1 MGWRGVGIGAEQHI
15 VVTTGLG
22 HSQAA
27 GVSLASVL
35 KEGEKKRSQLQK
47 QQQRH
52 RVSSSTSP
60 RGPLEA
66 GREDNKPQREQHEG
80 SPRRKSDCRKPE
92 QYELPCEQC
101 KKWCRKQEKVPSHR
115 AWSKRQTKEYQS
127 QKGTIFKPNLINWDP
142 GRLSENPKFSLP
154 LKSMVGAWTHD
165 HWSLPKIRNVWALF
179 W

>member
-1 MGWRGVGIGAEQHI
+1 MGWRGVGIGAAQHI

-80 SPRRKSDCRKPE
+80 SQEENQIVVNQNNTSSHVSSARSGAGSKKKSPPIELDPKDKPKNIKARRE
-92 QYELPCEQC
+92 QFL
-101 KKWCRKQEKVPSHR
+101 
-115 AWSKRQTKEYQS
+115 
-127 QKGTIFKPNLINWDP
+127 
-142 GRLSENPKFSLP
+142 NP
-154 LKSMVGAWTHD
+154 
-165 HWSLPKIRNVWALF
+165 I
-179 W
+179 

>member
-1 MGWRGVGIGAEQHI
+1 MGWRGVGIGAAQHI

-115 AWSKRQTKEYQS
+115 AWSIYPKVWCGMWLASKEL
-127 QKGTIFKPNLINWDP
+127 KGPIHHCHLYVPSSSRNLLPYVVLLERRGIDKPFKQVN
-142 GRLSENPKFSLP
+142 
-154 LKSMVGAWTHD
+154 
-165 HWSLPKIRNVWALF
+165 
-179 W
+179 